1 MTHNGAGGTDGEVGV
16 GADWVGAVRP
26 DASPVNVDTEIM
38 AAPDLYSFTA
48 IEVALNPRTA
58 QALDVWFSD
67 PEAIDVPGLGAELPA
82 DRALNP
88 LAQPCEAARWVFA
101 VLSFALIVLTPFV
114 YPVGGD
120 LGMGI
125 FLAGLT
131 SAALGLGADRLAR
144 YHRAGYETQLK
155 VSSQLN
161 RGRMRHVQAN
171 ASPPELKLALHVAQT
186 ADDIER
192 SPAFASEYLTVHRRR
207 VNLDDEVASLS
218 RDARDL
224 WIERRNLIVR
234 DDIGV
239 ADAAPLLS
247 VLDAQE
253 RDLKE
258 VWAGLVVRAEALD
271 RYRDTVREIEP
282 RLTYLAQLEAA
293 SDRSTRITELKIRTV
308 GHVHAAGEMDAMS
321 AELIAVRE
329 AIDDLVR
336 GLDRDVEI
344 IERRGLGAGEG
355 S

>member
-16 GADWVGAVRP
+16 GADWVGALRHDELP
-26 DASPVNVDTEIM
+26 MNVDTDVV
-38 AAPDLYSFTA
+38 AGPDLYSFTA
-48 IEVALNPRTA
+48 IEVTLNPRTA

-67 PEAIDVPGLGAELPA
+67 PEAIDVPGLGVELPA
-82 DRALNP
+82 GCALNP
-88 LAQPCEAARWVFA
+88 LVRPCETARWVSA
-101 VLSFALIVLTPFV
+101 ILSFALIVLAPFA
-114 YPVGGD
+114 YPVGGE

-125 FLAGLT
+125 FIAGLA
-131 SAALGLGADRLAR
+131 SAALGFGTDRLAR
-144 YHRAGYETQLK
+144 YHRAGHEARLK

-171 ASPPELKLALHVAQT
+171 ASSPELKLSLHVAQ
-186 ADDIER
+186 AAADIEG
-192 SPAFASEYLTVHRRR
+192 SPAFASEYLIVHRRR
-207 VNLDDEVASLS
+207 INLDEEVASLS

-239 ADAAPLLS
+239 ADAAPLLY